1 MMTPRPFKVALVIT
15 HLGTGGAEAMLL
27 KILQQLDRSYFTP
40 TVISLMGLGEIGPR
54 IRALGIPVYTIDMSY
69 SLISIFKL
77 VRLFIIFRRL
87 KPDLV
92 HTWMYHADLLG
103 GVVARLSGCSRV
115 VWCIRQSN
123 LSPSENKRSTLIVVK
138 ACSLFSR
145 WVPSQ
150 IISCSQRAAEV
161 HASVGYQSDKLH
173 VIPNGFDLMRF
184 VPDKSSRIK
193 VRAELGLGTDTP
205 LVGLIARF
213 DSQKNHI
220 GFIEAADQVHRQ
232 MPSVHFLLVG
242 TGVTNANAV
251 LNDEIKGKGLQHHMH
266 LLGRRDDIPQLMA
279 SLDVLASSS
288 HGEAFPNVLGEA
300 MACGVPCV
308 VTDVGDS
315 SEIVGNTGR
324 VVAAGDM
331 KGLAESLVEI
341 LSRPPEYRSDL
352 GVKARSRVEANYE
365 ICKVTRLYE
374 NFYVRVMEDICAD

>member
-1 MMTPRPFKVALVIT
+1 
-15 HLGTGGAEAMLL
+15 MLL
-27 KILQQLDRSYFTP
+27 KILQQVDRSRFTP
-40 TVISLMGLGEIGPR
+40 TVISLIGLGEIGPR
-54 IRALGIPVYTIDMSY
+54 IRALGIQVYTIDMSY
-69 SLISIFKL
+69 SLIGIFKL
-77 VRLFIIFRRL
+77 FGLFRVFRRL

-123 LSPSENKRSTLIVVK
+123 LSPSENKRTTLIVVK
-138 ACSLFSR
+138 ACSLFSH

-161 HASVGYQSDKLH
+161 HVSVGYQSDKLH
-173 VIPNGFDLMRF
+173 VIPNGFDLSRF

-193 VRAELGLGTDTP
+193 VRAELGLGADTP

-251 LNDEIKGKGLQHHMH
+251 LDDAIKAKGLQDHMH

-315 SEIVGNTGR
+315 AEIVGDTGR

-331 KGLAESLVEI
+331 NGLAERLVEI
-341 LSRPPEYRSDL
+341 LSKPPEYRSAL
-352 GVKARSRVEANYE
+352 GGKARSRVEANYE
-365 ICKVTRLYE
+365 ISKVTRLYE
-374 NFYVRVMEDICAD
+374 NFYVRVMDDICVD